1 MRATVTAHRDYRIAT
16 IDDRIYGA
24 FLEHLGRAI
33 YSGIYE
39 PGHPTADANGMRGDV
54 VDLVKALQIPVVRYP
69 GGNFVSAYNWE
80 DGVGPRDQRP
90 TRLDL
95 AWHTSE
101 SNAVGVHEFADWC
114 ASVGS
119 EMMLA
124 INLGSRGLDEARN
137 FVEYVNG
144 PTGSHWGDL
153 RKKNGRAEPFGVK
166 HWCLGNEM
174 DGPWQVGHKTAHEYG
189 RLANETAKTLRAF
202 DPSLQ
207 LVVCGS
213 SHSDMATYP
222 EWERV
227 VLEHCYDSVDY
238 VSLHMYFNN
247 REKNTAEFLAL
258 NAKLDAYIAT
268 IASTI
273 EFVRAQKR
281 SKKRVAISFDEWN
294 VWYHSM
300 AQDKE
305 ILSGAKG
312 WPHAPPLLEDVYN
325 FEDVLQVGCILNT
338 FIRRSDVVRD
348 RLHRP
353 AGQRHRADHDRA
365 ERDGVAADDLLSLLL
380 RIAVRPRRGAPA
392 QRQLAR
398 LRRQGRRQRALRR
411 HRRRPRRGR
420 RRADLLRRQSPCE
433 RDDRPRRQPQRLRR
447 GQARRLPGDDR
458 RQPRSDEHRQG
469 ADDGRAE
476 EGRERVGRRRAPDR
490 EARALLLPDDPAEP
504 RLGRIAMAS
513 KAIAIEA
520 AQSILDPPRRFHGWL
535 LRRAEFSP
543 N

>member
-1 MRATVTAHRDYRIAT
+1 
-16 IDDRIYGA
+16 
-24 FLEHLGRAI
+24 
-33 YSGIYE
+33 
-39 PGHPTADANGMRGDV
+39 MRGDV
-54 VDLVKALQIPVVRYP
+54 IELARALKIPVVRYP

-80 DGVGPRDQRP
+80 DGVGPRDKRP

-114 ASVGS
+114 AAVGS

-153 RKKNGRAEPFGVK
+153 RKANGRAEPFGVK

-189 RLANETAKTLRAF
+189 RLANEVAKTLRAF
-202 DPSLQ
+202 DPALQ
-207 LVVCGS
+207 LIVCGS

-227 VLEHCYDSVDY
+227 VLEHCYDAVDY
-238 VSLHMYFNN
+238 ISLHMYFAN

-258 NAKLDAYIAT
+258 NPKLDAYIGAV
-268 IASTI
+268 AATI
-273 EFVRAQKR
+273 EFVRAMKR
-281 SKKRVAISFDEWN
+281 SNKRIAISFDEWN
-294 VWYHSM
+294 VWYHSN

-338 FIRRSDVVRD
+338 FIRRSDVVKIACIAQLVNVIAPIMTEPKGAAWRQTIYYPYYFASIFG
-348 RLHRP
+348 R
-353 AGQRHRADHDRA
+353 
-365 ERDGVAADDLLSLLL
+365 GVALRLSVRSPGYDSKVADNVPYVD
-380 RIAVRPRRGAPA
+380 IAGV
-392 QRQLAR
+392 
-398 LRRQGRRQRALRR
+398 
-411 HRRRPRRGR
+411 H
-420 RRADLLRRQSPCE
+420 D
-433 RDDRPRRQPQRLRR
+433 
-447 GQARRLPGDDR
+447 
-458 RQPRSDEHRQG
+458 
-469 ADDGRAE
+469 E
-476 EGRERVGRRRAPDR
+476 EGRALTFFVVNRHAGETIDLDVNLPASARRRSPT
-490 EARALLLPDDPAEP
+490 AR
-504 RLGRIAMAS
+504 
-513 KAIAIEA
+513 
-520 AQSILDPPRRFHGWL
+520 
-535 LRRAEFSP
+535 
-543 N
+543 